1 MGYRACVNA
10 TGDPVEMGQI
20 GAGTGATV
28 GKLRGFSA
36 SNGGVESAC
45 CVFESGLIVAAIV
58 VVNAWGLTVAGAKN
72 KDTDEFVDIV
82 AYLCDQGHGGWDAF
96 KSPGSNTTVGV
107 VATNAALNPTEATEA
122 TKVAQMA
129 HDGLTRVIRPVNT
142 MFDGDTIFTLSL
154 ASLEADVNT
163 VGIVAVEVVAEA
175 ILRAVKLD

>member
-36 SNGGVESAC
+36 SNGGVGSAC
-45 CVFESGLIVAAIV
+45 CVLESGLIVAAIV

-82 AYLCDQGHGGWDAF
+82 AYL
-96 KSPGSNTTVGV
+96 
-107 VATNAALNPTEATEA
+107 
-122 TKVAQMA
+122 
-129 HDGLTRVIRPVNT
+129 
-142 MFDGDTIFTLSL
+142 
-154 ASLEADVNT
+154 
-163 VGIVAVEVVAEA
+163 
-175 ILRAVKLD
+175 

>member
-36 SNGGVESAC
+36 SNGGVGSAC
-45 CVFESGLIVAAIV
+45 CVLESGLIV

-96 KSPGSNTTVGV
+96 KSAGSNTTVGV
-107 VATNAALNPTEATEA
+107 VATNAALNPTEA

-142 MFDGDTIFTLSL
+142 MFDGDTIFSLSL
-154 ASLEADVNT
+154 ASLVTDVNT
-163 VGIVAVEVVAEA
+163 IGIVAVEVVAEA